1 MKIKTKIKD
10 NHLLVKTKFYED
22 DFCEREF
29 NVFAGR
35 YIHGFLKPCL
45 EKKNKIIFSGPVS
58 KSLFDRLKEPISKY
72 DVLFIVELIIEIFR
86 KAKQIGVPT
95 NKILLDLK
103 YIFYNESTKSVWVMY
118 LPFKNEIVECSI
130 KEFMLI
136 LLQQAQLIN
145 QNDANTISELALFIA
160 KLKTFDS
167 ELVERYIY
175 RLDRDVVN
183 AVRKH
188 NTAGSGFITNKRKDY
203 YEHYE
208 RENEN
213 DIDDNTN
220 LLDEDDN
227 TNLLDEY
234 DNTGLLDKD
243 DNTGLLDEDDNT
255 GLLDEDDNTG
265 LLDEDDNTGL
275 LDEDDNT
282 GLLDDDDDTGLL
294 NEDDDTSLLIETIN
308 TVHFPKLVRCHT
320 GEEILINKPV
330 FRIGKEKSYVD
341 YFVFDNNAVSRSHAD
356 IISRGE
362 HIFVVD
368 LNSKNRTFI
377 NDRVLPVKYETEIF
391 DGDVLKL
398 ANEEFVFCK

>member
-10 NHLLVKTKFYED
+10 NHLLVKTKFDED

-45 EKKNKIIFSGPVS
+45 EKKNKVIFSGPVS

-72 DVLFIVELIIEIFR
+72 DLLFIVELIIEIFR

-103 YIFYNESTKSVWVMY
+103 YVFYNESTKSVWVMY
-118 LPFKNEIVECSI
+118 LPFKNVIFECSI

-136 LLQQAQLIN
+136 LLQQAQLKN

-167 ELVERYIY
+167 DLVERYIY

-208 RENEN
+208 REDEN
-213 DIDDNTN
+213 DI
-220 LLDEDDN
+220 
-227 TNLLDEY
+227 
-234 DNTGLLDKD
+234 D

-275 LDEDDNT
+275 LDEDDDTGLLDEDDNT
-282 GLLDDDDDTGLL
+282 GLLDEGDNTGLL
-294 NEDDDTSLLIETIN
+294 NEDDDTSLLIENIN
-308 TVHFPKLVRCHT
+308 TVHFPKLVRCNT